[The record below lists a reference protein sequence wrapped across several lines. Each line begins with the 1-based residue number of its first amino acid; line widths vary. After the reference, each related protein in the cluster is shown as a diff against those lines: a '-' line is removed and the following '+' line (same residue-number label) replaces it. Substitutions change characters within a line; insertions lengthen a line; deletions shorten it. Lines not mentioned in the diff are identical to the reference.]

1 MKKHLLF
8 LIALLFFSNIFFSQT
23 KIDSALNMMNVDS
36 IHDSTKI
43 LKLFDAAS
51 SFSFENPDSSIKLLD
66 IGLKKIESS
75 NQIFEKDTS
84 EKLRK
89 NYYRGYFYNSKG
101 ICYYLL
107 NRESECL
114 ESWLKA
120 EKIAKIDNDTNFLL
134 RISNNI
140 AIVYSTSGRE
150 KEALKIFKDQ
160 KKIYETKK
168 DTGGIVTANIN
179 ISTIKILQFYY

>member
-1 MKKHLLF
+1 MKKKFLFLLAFLLF
-8 LIALLFFSNIFFSQT
+8 VNILFSQT
-23 KIDSALNMMNVDS
+23 KIDSALNIMNVDS

-89 NYYRGYFYNSKG
+89 NYYRG
-101 ICYYLL
+101 
-107 NRESECL
+107 
-114 ESWLKA
+114 
-120 EKIAKIDNDTNFLL
+120 
-134 RISNNI
+134 
-140 AIVYSTSGRE
+140 
-150 KEALKIFKDQ
+150 
-160 KKIYETKK
+160 
-168 DTGGIVTANIN
+168 
-179 ISTIKILQFYY
+179 